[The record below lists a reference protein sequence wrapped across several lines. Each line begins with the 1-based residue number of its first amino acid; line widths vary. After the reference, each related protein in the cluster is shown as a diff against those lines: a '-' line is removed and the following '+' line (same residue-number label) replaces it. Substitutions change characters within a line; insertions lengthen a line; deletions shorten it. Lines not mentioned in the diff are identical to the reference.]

1 MIERFTEE
9 PANFLAGNRLSI
21 TGPPAHEFLSYL
33 PQRPT
38 DMLAWLRRMRVRA
51 ARVLAPKIG
60 SRLTAF
66 AGALTGT
73 GSPEN
78 RITHSQ
84 PLDCRPESDD
94 SSR

>member
-51 ARVLAPKIG
+51 LG
-60 SRLTAF
+60 CSRLRL
-66 AGALTGT
+66 GVGL
-73 GSPEN
+73 P
-78 RITHSQ
+78 
-84 PLDCRPESDD
+84 PLPGL
-94 SSR
+94 